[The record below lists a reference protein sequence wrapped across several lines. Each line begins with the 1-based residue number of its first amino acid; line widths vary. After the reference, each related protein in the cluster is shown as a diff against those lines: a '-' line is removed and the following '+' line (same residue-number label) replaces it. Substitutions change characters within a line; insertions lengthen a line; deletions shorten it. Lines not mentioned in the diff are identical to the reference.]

1 MATRTVG
8 GEEAEARPASE
19 LARRVGGRAVG
30 KAKLGLDG
38 VGGMAAMALEAFRYT
53 FDVRHWWRTWLD
65 QAWFLTKV
73 TAVPV
78 LLIAIPI
85 GATISLQVGQLVA
98 QLGAQSFTGTAV
110 VVGLVREAAPIAAAL
125 LISGAGG
132 SAMAAD
138 MGARRVRDELAAMEV
153 MAVNPIHRLVTPR
166 LWAASTV
173 GVLLVSLIVLSGVV
187 GGFFFNVI
195 IQGVTPGAYFNG
207 ATSLLHTSDLV
218 VSLFKAWVFG
228 FIAAIVACYKGMT
241 CELGPVGVGRAVN
254 KAVVQTFILVFATN
268 YVITTLYF
276 VVVPPK
282 I

>member
-1 MATRTVG
+1 MART
-8 GEEAEARPASE
+8 
-19 LARRVGGRAVG
+19 
-30 KAKLGLDG
+30 
-38 VGGMAAMALEAFRYT
+38 MAANPLVARGARFLEVVAGMGALALEGLRRT
-53 FDVRHWWRTWLD
+53 WDVRHWWGEFLD

-73 TAVPV
+73 TSLPI
-78 LLIAIPI
+78 LLVSIPL
-85 GATISLQVGQLVA
+85 GATISLQVGSLVA

-138 MGARRVRDELAAMEV
+138 MGARRVRDELS
-153 MAVNPIHRLVTPR
+153 
-166 LWAASTV
+166 STV
-173 GVLLVSLIVLSGVV
+173 GVLLVSLVVLSGVA

-207 ATSLLHTSDLV
+207 ATSLLHPSDLF
-218 VSLFKAWVFG
+218 VSVFKAWVFG
-228 FIAAIVACYKGMT
+228 FIAATVACYCGMN
-241 CELGPVGVGRAVN
+241 CDLGPVGVGRAVN
-254 KAVVQTFILVFATN
+254 KAVVQTFIVVFIVN

>member
-1 MATRTVG
+1 LAIDVDEADAPADVRGMFRAIG
-8 GEEAEARPASE
+8 GGLS
-19 LARRVGGRAVG
+19 G
-30 KAKLGLDG
+30 KLTGLLEII
-38 VGGMAAMALEAFRYT
+38 GGMSAMALEAFRAT
-53 FDVRHWWRTWLD
+53 WDIKHWWREWID
-65 QAWFLTKV
+65 QSWFLTKV
-73 TAVPV
+73 TSLPV
-78 LLIAIPI
+78 LLVAIPL

-110 VVGLVREAAPIAAAL
+110 VVGLVREAAPLAAAL

-138 MGARRVRDELAAMEV
+138 MGARRVRDELSAMEV
-153 MAVNPIHRLVTPR
+153 MAVNPVHRLVTPR

-173 GVLLVSLIVLSGVV
+173 GVLLVSLVVLSGVA

-207 ATSLLHTSDLV
+207 ATSLLHTSDLL
-218 VSLFKAWVFG
+218 VSVFKAWIFG
-228 FIAAIVACYKGMT
+228 FIAAIVSCYDGMN
-241 CELGPVGVGRAVN
+241 CELGPVGVGKAVN
-254 KAVVQTFILVFATN
+254 KAVVQTFIVVFMAN

-276 VVVPPK
+276 VLVPPK

>member
-1 MATRTVG
+1 MART
-8 GEEAEARPASE
+8 
-19 LARRVGGRAVG
+19 
-30 KAKLGLDG
+30 
-38 VGGMAAMALEAFRYT
+38 MAANPLVARGARFLEVVAGMGALALEGLRRT
-53 FDVRHWWRTWLD
+53 WDVRHWWGEFLD

-73 TAVPV
+73 TSLPI
-78 LLIAIPI
+78 LLVSIPL
-85 GATISLQVGQLVA
+85 GATISLQVGSLVA

-138 MGARRVRDELAAMEV
+138 MGARRVRDELSAMEV
-153 MAVNPIHRLVTPR
+153 MAVNPVHRLVTPR

-173 GVLLVSLIVLSGVV
+173 GVLLVSLVVLSGVA

-207 ATSLLHTSDLV
+207 ATSLLHPSDLF
-218 VSLFKAWVFG
+218 VSVFKAWVFG
-228 FIAAIVACYKGMT
+228 FIAATVACYCGMN
-241 CELGPVGVGRAVN
+241 CDLGPVGVGRAVN
-254 KAVVQTFILVFATN
+254 KAVVQTFIVVFIVN